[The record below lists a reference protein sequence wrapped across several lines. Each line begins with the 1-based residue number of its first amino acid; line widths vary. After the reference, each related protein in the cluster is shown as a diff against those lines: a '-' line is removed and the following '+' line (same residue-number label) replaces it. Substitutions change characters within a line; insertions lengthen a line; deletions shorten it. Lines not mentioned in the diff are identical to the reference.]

1 MIRVLT
7 ILALTL
13 LTTSKM
19 IVQSPSELVQF
30 FAEKYQNGDI
40 PYSIANYGNV
50 PYGKTLSG

>member
-13 LTTSKM
+13 LTISKM

-30 FAEKYQNGDI
+30 FAKKYPNGDI